1 MRVVTNGM
9 GRIGRRALRGRSAP
23 PNARRMTRAL
33 APGSKWWM
41 VDLACHVRAEG
52 L

>member
-1 MRVVTNGM
+1 VTKGW
-9 GRIGRRALRGRSAP
+9 GRIGRGALGGRSAP

-33 APGSKWWM
+33 ATGSKWWM